1 MQYLANG
8 VVNVRIF
15 SSRHSWSHPSS
26 HRESEGQ
33 ALPSV
38 VGIRD
43 FRIRTRLPH
52 ALIMKRIIHT
62 RFRTPGPIVAWPK
75 EFVVLTGFTTLE
87 QVWPR
92 AEAEL
97 RTLHENRLADQALG
111 NEIETMGCWYTRLTG
126 YLPKGTPEPGWVA
139 ALAPEEGAALALRH
153 DQESIYVVRG
163 DELSLRNCEV
173 GSEIKMGSW
182 RERVTA

>member
-1 MQYLANG
+1 MSGYFLLAIPG
-8 VVNVRIF
+8 LIPAVIASQKGRPFLLWWAYGTFAFVLAF
-15 SSRHSWSHPSS
+15 
-26 HRESEGQ
+26 
-33 ALPSV
+33 
-38 VGIRD
+38 
-43 FRIRTRLPH
+43 PH